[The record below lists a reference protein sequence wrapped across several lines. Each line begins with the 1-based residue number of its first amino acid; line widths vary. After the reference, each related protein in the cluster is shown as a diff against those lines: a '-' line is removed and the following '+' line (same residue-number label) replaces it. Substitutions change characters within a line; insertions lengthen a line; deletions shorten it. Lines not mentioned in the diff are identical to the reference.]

1 MQVTHEVEV
10 DVRRDVQFGT
20 LHPIGAIEAHI
31 KVPYKAER
39 LRHSRRKAK
48 VDVPEP
54 IIQLQGVEDVVF
66 VERRAERRKG
76 RDELLAIEVDVIL
89 IEIHFREHFRLEEG
103 HKLFGHHII
112 HTGMLFSF
120 GDGAVQVACIL
131 PVMLLNAFVGRN
143 WQHWSTRYYS
153 GVDEVFDELEL
164 LLPTGKVTAAEVVQR
179 IGHVVIASLTEVVIF
194 LGRMVVLVFDD
205 VAYQDDSR
213 VVLAAIAF
221 TFGLDHH
228 FAQLHVLREHLDSHI
243 HLTIAGHDGLRVV
256 AKITELN
263 DATWTG
269 EHREVALCIGDSAV
283 GSTFFRNVYKVERLA
298 SDAVQHLSLHGDTCH
313 LLVLIPSLC
322 RQSRRHR
329 SKQKNGEYRKKDL
342 SYFLIHTNF
351 YRLLLVS

>member
-10 DVRRDVQFGT
+10 NVRRDVQFST

-39 LRHSRRKAK
+39 LRHGRCKAK

-89 IEIHFREHFRLEEG
+89 VEIHFREHFRLEEG

-112 HTGMLFSF
+112 HTGMLLSL
-120 GDGAVQVACIL
+120 GDSAVQVAGIL

-143 WQHWSTRYYS
+143 GQHWRTRHNS

-179 IGHVVIASLTEVVIF
+179 IGHVVISSFAEVVIF
-194 LGRMVVLVFDD
+194 LGRMVVLVLDD
-205 VAYQDDSR
+205 VAYQDDGR
-213 VVLAAIAF
+213 IILAAITF
-221 TFGLDHH
+221 TLRLDHH
-228 FAQLHVLREHLDSHI
+228 FAQLYVLREHLDGHI
-243 HLTIAGHDGLRVV
+243 HLTIASHDGLRVV

-263 DATWTG
+263 DTTRTC

-298 SDAVQHLSLHGDTCH
+298 CDAVQHLSLHGDTCH
-313 LLVLIPSLC
+313 LLVLIPILC
-322 RQSRRHR
+322 RQCSRHS
-329 SKQKNGEYRKKDL
+329 SKQKDGEYGKKDL
-342 SYFLIHTNF
+342 SYFLIHINF
-351 YRLLLVS
+351 FRLLLVS